1 MTISPPLDPVA
12 EKLAILNRHLV
23 VLAVVGA
30 LAAAFAGGPWFAS
43 AWVAGVA
50 GALAYYHLLAMGT
63 RRVLRARRV
72 PSVLVLASAL
82 AGRQVVG
89 LVAPV
94 AFSLVG
100 PSWAWAWAL
109 VALVLARHWVVGL
122 WAVEAFKPLPV
133 AA

>member
-1 MTISPPLDPVA
+1 MSPSQPADPIL
-12 EKLAILNRHLV
+12 ETLSTLNRHLV
-23 VLAVVGA
+23 VLALLGAMVGGA
-30 LAAAFAGGPWFAS
+30 FGPSMAAWAWAS
-43 AWVAGVA
+43 GVL

-72 PSVLVLASAL
+72 PSVLLLSSAL
-82 AGRQVVG
+82 AGRQVVA

-94 AFSLVG
+94 AFGLFG
-100 PSWAWAWAL
+100 PAWAWAWAL

-122 WAVEAFKPLPV
+122 WAVEALGPAPV

>member
-1 MTISPPLDPVA
+1 MINSPLLDPGA
-12 EKLAILNRHLV
+12 DKLATLNRHLV
-23 VLAVVGA
+23 VLALAGAVVAFVLGQG
-30 LAAAFAGGPWFAS
+30 LAS
-43 AWVAGVA
+43 VAWVSGVA

-94 AFSLVG
+94 AFGLFG
-100 PSWAWAWAL
+100 PAWAWAWAL

-122 WAVEAFKPLPV
+122 WAVEAFGPEPV
-133 AA
+133 QA